1 MAFGDSEPGDLE
13 DLCRC
18 GWCEECVRYGVE
30 AQMAEHDDCPECD
43 CRMDDCPVCN
53 TTCHYCDGEGYGTV
67 GVEFPCDDPLW
78 EAEGTFK
85 RCPCCHGS
93 GKAEDCTFW

>member
-1 MAFGDSEPGDLE
+1 MTSTDEPFYQDDGDQADGEID
-13 DLCRC
+13 C
-18 GWCEECVRYGVE
+18 GC
-30 AQMAEHDDCPECD
+30 Q
-43 CRMDDCPVCN
+43 MDDCPQCN
-53 TTCHYCDGEGYGTV
+53 RLCHYCDCEGYGTV
-67 GVEFPCDDPLW
+67 GIEFPCDDPLW